1 MHTARPEWPSIQTV
15 TSSRGMSRQ
24 MKSAQSAQA
33 CGEQQASSAMRETLL
48 RNSAR
53 LFAVNGYH
61 AAKIADIVRASGVT
75 QATFYW
81 HFQSK
86 LDVALEIIG
95 QGRERMLEVISH
107 GYRQHA
113 VSVDDMLI
121 NTECWLLQLLD
132 FADRNRYFM
141 AILLSRLKG
150 ADVQI
155 DHAIVETRNALFSA
169 LSANLDQAVATGML
183 PAGAAPDL
191 RAAFVYRL
199 IEGGMEWWLFGQ
211 AYQLDHVSPV
221 SARDMAGQLA
231 RFEFFGLLS

>member
-1 MHTARPEWPSIQTV
+1 
-15 TSSRGMSRQ
+15 
-24 MKSAQSAQA
+24 MKSAPLVQA
-33 CGEQQASSAMRETLL
+33 RGEGEACSAMKETLL

-86 LDVALEIIG
+86 LEVALEIIA
-95 QGRERMLEVISH
+95 QGRERMLEVIGH

-113 VSVDDMLI
+113 VSVDDMLV
-121 NTECWLLQLLD
+121 NTERWLGQLLD

-150 ADVQI
+150 ADGQI
-155 DHAIVETRNALFSA
+155 DQAIVQTRNALFSA
-169 LSANLDQAVATGML
+169 LRANVEQAVSTGML
-183 PAGAAPDL
+183 PAGVAPDL
-191 RAAFVYRL
+191 RAALVYRL
-199 IEGGMEWWLFGQ
+199 IEGSMEWWLFGE
-211 AYQLDHVSPV
+211 AYQLDHVPPI
-221 SARDMAGQLA
+221 SAGDMAGQLA
-231 RFEFFGLLS
+231 RFEFFGLLSAKIAL